1 LRIPDL
7 HHITSLPE
15 ANDSTAFGAVYYIKM
30 PTLSHYKGLPFPIL
44 SALKRDLLSLNQE
57 QKQKR
62 NRLIALSFVSVL
74 LLLVYGPMA
83 QWFVA
88 ADRVLYDQLAS
99 HVPNQPL
106 DDAVIVSV
114 DMSRIDAED
123 IMDTYGEIIA
133 VLSQSKV
140 RRIILTE
147 PPMIAD
153 TDNLPGWAVTM
164 NNTVPV
170 YAPTRHRFADLVSRD
185 GFVNISVDS
194 DDVLRRSELWQLND
208 GVMSPSLPLAV
219 AFDNESVSSSHR
231 MSSAE
236 DAIYLSSYA
245 ELPRVEVADL
255 LNPDTDKSALAGVT
269 VFVDSSP
276 ALIGAAAMLP
286 SGQLVTISEITA
298 TLLADVETDR
308 TIGAPS
314 WVGAMEWL
322 APVLLAIVAVLF
334 MPDRSRKDIAVLAG
348 VVIVFLLLVETLLLY
363 VLHVRMDLGRPTLIF
378 AGVAILSVWLVGDET
393 RELKDAFK
401 KGNDFLSAGRLEPAF
416 AELRRC
422 RPSETVATVMYKL
435 SLAFENQAKPERAEA
450 VLDWMKRTQGT
461 PVSRA
466 TGLQEASSGPKRLGR
481 YVIER
486 RIGRGAMGAVYLA
499 KDPRIN
505 RPVAL
510 KAIPIEKEFEDEELK
525 EARIRFYREAES
537 AGRLA
542 HPNIITVF
550 DAGEDKG
557 LAYIA
562 MEFVPGFPLTKFT
575 DPTKLLAPKRALEL
589 CALTADA
596 LDYAHNQGVI
606 HRDIKPANLMYNPKE
621 GLLKIT
627 DFGVARMTDNNSTKT
642 GIVLGTP
649 MYMSPE
655 QLGAENL
662 TGLSD
667 LFSLG
672 ATLYEL
678 LAGEAPFKAKNIAV
692 LMTKITTETAAPI
705 SQKRAGMPPSIDAVL
720 AKALAKRPQ
729 DRFSCGAEMAIALR
743 NCARF
748 S

>member
-1 LRIPDL
+1 MKP
-7 HHITSLPE
+7 
-15 ANDSTAFGAVYYIKM
+15 
-30 PTLSHYKGLPFPIL
+30 
-44 SALKRDLLSLNQE
+44 Q

-83 QWFVA
+83 QWFIA

-99 HVPNQPL
+99 HLPNKPL
-106 DDAVIVSV
+106 DNAVIVSV
-114 DMSRIDAED
+114 DTSRIDAKD
-123 IMDTYGEIIA
+123 VVDTYGKITA
-133 VLSQSKV
+133 VLSQSRV
-140 RRIILTE
+140 RRIIMTQ
-147 PPMIAD
+147 PPEIGENG
-153 TDNLPGWAVTM
+153 NLPGWAVAM
-164 NNTVPV
+164 NSVVPV
-170 YAPTRHRFADLVSRD
+170 YAPTRHRFADLANRD
-185 GFVNISVDS
+185 GFVDIHTDS

-219 AFDNESVSSSHR
+219 AFDNESTLSSHR

-236 DAIYLSSYA
+236 DAIYLSNYA

-255 LNPDTDKSALAGVT
+255 LNPNTDKSPLAGAT
-269 VFVDSSP
+269 IFVDSSP
-276 ALIGAAAMLP
+276 ALVGAVAMLP

-298 TLLADVETDR
+298 ALLADVERDQ
-308 TIGAPS
+308 TIIAPA

-348 VVIVFLLLVETLLLY
+348 VAIVILLLLETLLLY
-363 VLHVRMDLGRPTLIF
+363 VLHVRMDLGRPILIY
-378 AGVAILSVWLVGDET
+378 AGTAILSIWLVGDEKK
-393 RELKDAFK
+393 ELMDAFK

-416 AELRRC
+416 AEFRRC
-422 RPSETVATVMYKL
+422 SPSETVATVMYKL
-435 SLAFENQAKPERAEA
+435 SLAFEGQAKPERAEA
-450 VLDWMKRTQGT
+450 VLEWMKRTQGT
-461 PVSRA
+461 RA
-466 TGLQEASSGPKRLGR
+466 VTVTGKQEPSAGPQRLGR

-525 EARIRFYREAES
+525 EARLRFYREAES

-562 MEFVPGFPLTKFT
+562 MEYVPGIPLTKFT
-575 DPTKLLAPKRALEL
+575 DPKKLLAPKRALEL
-589 CALTADA
+589 CASTAEA

-655 QLGAENL
+655 QLGAEDL

-672 ATLYEL
+672 VTLYEL
-678 LAGEAPFKAKNIAV
+678 LAGEPPFKATNIAV
-692 LMTKITTETAAPI
+692 LMTKITTENPAPI
-705 SQKRAGMPPSIDAVL
+705 SQRRAGIPPSVDSVL

-743 NCARF
+743 NCARY